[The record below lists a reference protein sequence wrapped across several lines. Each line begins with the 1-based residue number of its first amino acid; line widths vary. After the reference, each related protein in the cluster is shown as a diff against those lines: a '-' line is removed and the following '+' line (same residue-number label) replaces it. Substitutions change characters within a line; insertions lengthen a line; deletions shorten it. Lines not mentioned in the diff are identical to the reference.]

1 MNLAGATAAAID
13 RDARNSASVAMSSLS
28 PSTNP
33 ALLKAWSGQYRG
45 RLQSFFRTRG
55 VDAADCED
63 LAQEVFLR
71 LAQQPELS
79 GVRQVDA
86 YLYRV
91 AANVLTDWHRR
102 RHVRGAGLH
111 DPISIGS
118 ELADE
123 AATQERIAIGRDA
136 LARLK
141 ARLRRAPERT
151 QTIFALHHFDG
162 LTYTEIA
169 QRCGIAVRTVED
181 HMARANLLLLA
192 AFEEGQ

>member
-1 MNLAGATAAAID
+1 
-13 RDARNSASVAMSSLS
+13 MSSLS

-33 ALLKAWSGQYRG
+33 ALLEAWTGQYSG
-45 RLQSFFRTRG
+45 RLQSFFRSRG

-71 LAQQPELS
+71 LAQRPELA
-79 GVRQVDA
+79 GVRQVEA

-91 AANVLTDWHRR
+91 AGNVLTDWHRR
-102 RHVRGAGLH
+102 RQVRGAGLH
-111 DPISIGS
+111 DPIPIVGD
-118 ELADE
+118 LADE

-141 ARLRRAPERT
+141 AKLRRAPERT

-162 LTYTEIA
+162 LTYSEIA

-192 AFEEGQ
+192 AFEEGE